1 MVFDASRI
9 FGADESFDLRRISK
23 IIQSGKGCVAA
34 LSPLVVHEDNHQ
46 LVIYKPAG
54 WLSQSD
60 QTKDL
65 SVNEIFAAYLR
76 EKYAK
81 PGNVF
86 CAAVQ
91 RLDRPTQGLMVLART
106 SKGAARISEQ
116 IRLGQFEKKY
126 RVLTANPLLVQDRVA
141 KRIVLSADM
150 RKVDRMAI
158 RVTGNAGEGGSKIG
172 AERYLLTAR
181 LISAEKAA
189 CHYEVEIE
197 GGRFHQIRALFAAYG
212 APLLGDVKYGGR
224 PLKSQRDRIALV
236 ASLLHYRHPTAER
249 QQLFT
254 LDEATLRN
262 LPGYFI

>member
-1 MVFDASRI
+1 MVFDASWI

-23 IIQSGKGCVAA
+23 IIHSGKGCIAA

-91 RLDRPTQGLMVLART
+91 RLDRPAQGLMVLART

-126 RVLTANPLLVQDRVA
+126 RVLTDKPLLAQDRVA

-150 RKVDRMAI
+150 RKVDRMAR
-158 RVTGNAGEGGSKIG
+158 RVTGNGGEGGNKRG

-181 LISAEKAA
+181 LVAEEKSTF
-189 CHYEVEIE
+189 HYEVEIE
-197 GGRFHQIRALFAAYG
+197 GGRFHQIRALFAAHG
-212 APLLGDVKYGGR
+212 APLLGDVKYGGK
-224 PLKSQRDRIALV
+224 PLTHRRDMIALV
-236 ASLLHYRHPTAER
+236 ASLLRYRHPTAAR

-254 LDEATLRN
+254 LDEASLRN